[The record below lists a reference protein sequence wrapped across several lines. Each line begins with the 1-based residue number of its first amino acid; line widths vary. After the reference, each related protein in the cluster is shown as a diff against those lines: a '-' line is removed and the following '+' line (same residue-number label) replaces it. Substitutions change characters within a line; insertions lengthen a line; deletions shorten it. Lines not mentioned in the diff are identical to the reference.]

1 MGGTVVTESSDRS
14 PTALG
19 RMSLPPGLRAQCI
32 PIIDNILHEAD
43 LTTITRRNIRQG
55 IQDKV
60 DTDLTPY
67 KAAIK
72 ALIDERFDIIEA
84 KQNGD
89 SPVVASVEQAE
100 PAPATNGVHKN
111 QVSSP
116 SASPAKRDAS
126 EAGSEVID
134 TPPPKKKRKAS
145 LDEDAAFAARLQAEE
160 DKLARPT
167 RGGASRKSAPA
178 KKKKRTKK
186 ERVTGSDDSD
196 LEDDAKEQKPKRETG
211 FHKPLILSPALS
223 AFFDGETKM
232 SRPEIT
238 KRMWAYI
245 KANDL
250 QDPSDKRYIVCD
262 SKMREIFRQDKVHM
276 FTMTKL
282 ISQQMYNPED

>member
-1 MGGTVVTESSDRS
+1 
-14 PTALG
+14 
-19 RMSLPPGLRAQCI
+19 MSLPPGLRAQCI
-32 PIIDNILHEAD
+32 PIIDNILHEAN

-55 IQDKV
+55 IQDEV